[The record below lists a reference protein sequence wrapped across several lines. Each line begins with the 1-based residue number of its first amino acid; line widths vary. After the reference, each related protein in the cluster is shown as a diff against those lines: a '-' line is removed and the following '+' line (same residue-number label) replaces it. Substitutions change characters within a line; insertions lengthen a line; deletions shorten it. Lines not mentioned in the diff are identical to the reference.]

1 MDLSQEIFHKI
12 HRYLSGNDTPFERE
26 AFEAQMRSD
35 TDLAAEV
42 ATQRKIRDGLKANE
56 YKKLFKGIHAELE
69 NDGALEAAAADPDA
83 RPVRPLVRWPY
94 FAAAA
99 SIALAMGALWYVNSG
114 KAPAPVAH
122 QTPVVQ
128 IPAPRDTTTE
138 TPHAPSPDSGTK
150 TSPKRHKKAVNAP
163 AATPTDQLFVA
174 YFKPNVE
181 LQSPFSKEKLGL
193 SPSAYRQWRSDTAYV
208 HQGVR
213 LLAQGDGGLA
223 LQELQLAENSK
234 YAQVKHAASW
244 YMALAYLQQNDPD
257 RAQEQLKKIIA
268 ESDHAYQ
275 HQAVELLGK
284 MH

>member
-12 HRYLSGNDTPFERE
+12 HRYLSGNDTPAERE

-35 TDLAAEV
+35 ADLAAEV
-42 ATQRKIRDGLKANE
+42 AAQRRIRDGLKANE
-56 YKKLFKGIHAELE
+56 YKKLFKNIHAELE
-69 NDGALEAAAADPDA
+69 NDGALQPAADDRDS
-83 RPVRPLVRWPY
+83 RPVRPLVRWSY

-99 SIALAMGALWYVNSG
+99 SIALAMGVLWYVNID

-122 QTPVVQ
+122 ETPAVLS
-128 IPAPRDTTTE
+128 PAPRDTMTE

-150 TSPKRHKKAVNAP
+150 TSPKRHKKAANAP
-163 AATPTDQLFVA
+163 AETPADQLFAA
-174 YFKPNVE
+174 YFKPDVD

-213 LLAQGDGGLA
+213 LLVQGEGGLA
-223 LQELQLAENSK
+223 MQELQLAENSR
-234 YAQVKHAASW
+234 YAQVKYAASW
-244 YMALAYLQQNDPD
+244 YLALSYLQQNAPD

-275 HQAVELLGK
+275 QQAVELLGK